1 MRSYVWNIGL
11 TLSHLKR
18 SKATIKDP
26 GTCPACDVINFYPER
41 RRLCSNWEANFD
53 LCACTNEKVVQR
65 DSGEKQGRILPFKGR
80 FESFGAILAY
90 NRPKKVK
97 NV

>member
-1 MRSYVWNIGL
+1 MWQ
-11 TLSHLKR
+11 
-18 SKATIKDP
+18 DDWC
-26 GTCPACDVINFYPER
+26 TCK
-41 RRLCSNWEANFD
+41 S
-53 LCACTNEKVVQR
+53 EKVVQH
-65 DSGEKQGRILPFKGR
+65 DSGEKQGRIVPFKGR

>member
-1 MRSYVWNIGL
+1 MVYRPK
-11 TLSHLKR
+11 T
-18 SKATIKDP
+18 P
-26 GTCPACDVINFYPER
+26 
-41 RRLCSNWEANFD
+41 NFD
-53 LCACTNEKVVQR
+53 WCACTNEKVVQR

-97 NV
+97 NI